1 VPSNCPLCCGR
12 FSDISGVLD
21 DKIFA
26 KNYSF
31 LDEYREKEI
40 DVVAKSMKKIKNPDK
55 KAELKAE
62 LMK

>member
-1 VPSNCPLCCGR
+1 M
-12 FSDISGVLD
+12 D

-40 DVVAKSMKKIKNPDK
+40 DLVAKSMRKIKNVDK
-55 KAELKAE
+55 KAEIKAE